1 MFFLGAGEDH
11 PRLHNPD
18 YDFPD
23 ELISIG
29 SRVFMRAIRNVL
41 G

>member
-1 MFFLGAGEDH
+1 MFLLAAGETV

-23 ELISIG
+23 ALIPTAAA
-29 SRVFMRAIRNVL
+29 VFERIRLNLL